1 MLRVVEGGKSE
12 LSERDQE
19 LYNDLRVCIESFDI
33 INKETDGDLSKNY
46 LVMGYNLFELGLPTE
61 AMVQIDKIT
70 EKYWIIDFLKD
81 MQFAIDRRNEM
92 VMLKGDADKQ
102 ERFKLCRMEAEFFIC
117 GVGVQ
122 KHLDEREFKFKE
134 IYDTMVEEFNEI
146 EYIILDDGDEE
157 DDAATNI
164 QKSDLR
170 VIEEE
175 SEED

>member
-12 LSERDQE
+12 LSEKDQE
-19 LYNDLRVCIESFDI
+19 LYNELKFCIESFDI
-33 INKETDGDLSKNY
+33 IKKETDSDVSKNY
-46 LVMGYNLFELGLPTE
+46 LVMAYNLFELGLPTE

-92 VMLKGDADKQ
+92 VMLKGEETKQ
-102 ERFKLCRMEAEFFIC
+102 ERFKLCRMESEFFIC
-117 GVGVQ
+117 GVGIQ
-122 KHLDEREFKFKE
+122 EHMDEREFKFKE
-134 IYDTMVEEFNEI
+134 IYDTMVEEFNET
-146 EYIILDDGDEE
+146 EYIVLDDGEE
-157 DDAATNI
+157 DAATNI